1 MERGWVGYVMML
13 LVLVGCRSE
22 PHVPFDAGNTLATVN
37 GDILDEQ
44 FYFDSYID
52 WLTRTGYN
60 DDATARQI
68 HLQNAIDILLLA
80 QEARRRGMNQT
91 PEHLEHMSLMRDA
104 ALGGRFLQAAA
115 FDTLGPVSD
124 VDIRRAFVNT
134 HRKVHVRQLFFMDEA
149 EARSYQRRLSLGE
162 DFVALANELYR
173 TTDVDPDAGM
183 VGDIAYFGADDAFT
197 EAAFALAMFEVSP
210 VVRTRQGWVIVRMEN
225 ENRNPLIRES
235 DFVNRRKRLRSLM
248 TERRVNLAGDRF
260 VRTHMSRLNPVL
272 DADSYA
278 ALSPYLTGLP
288 PTMRIEPG
296 EIRRIRS
303 AITPD
308 SPLVRYRDGNEEQVF
323 TVGQF
328 MRWLPVLPVSEVR
341 GRPGAAIGRALR
353 NEVLA
358 RDGASAKLDRD
369 PKVRWQL
376 NYVGTFRLADD
387 LRRSMPSDSSTARL
401 IGSLRAGSAI
411 RLDDAAFK
419 AAFP

>member
-1 MERGWVGYVMML
+1 MRHGWVGYVMAL
-13 LVLVGCRSE
+13 LILVGCRPE
-22 PHVPFDAGNTLATVN
+22 PRVPFDAGNTLATVN

-68 HLQNAIDILLLA
+68 HLQNTIDILLLA

-91 PEHLEHMSLMRDA
+91 PEYLEHMSLMRDA

-115 FDTLGPVSD
+115 FDTLGSVSD
-124 VDIRRAFVNT
+124 EDIRRAFVNT

-149 EARSYQRRLSLGE
+149 VAHRFHQRLSDGE

-173 TTDVDPDAGM
+173 TPAIDPDAGM

-197 EAAFALAMFEVSP
+197 EAAFALSMFDISP
-210 VVRTRQGWVIVRMEN
+210 VVRTRQGWVIIRMEN

-235 DFVNRRKRLRSLM
+235 DFENRRKRLRSLM

-260 VRTHMSRLNPVL
+260 VRTHMNRLNPVL
-272 DADSYA
+272 DVDSYT

-288 PTMRIEPG
+288 PTMRIEPD

-303 AITPD
+303 AITPE
-308 SPLVRYRDGNEEQVF
+308 SPLVRYVDGDVERVF
-323 TVGQF
+323 TLGKF

-341 GRPGAAIGRALR
+341 TRPGAAIGRALR

-369 PKVRWQL
+369 PKVRWQV
-376 NYVGTFRLADD
+376 NYVSTMRLADG
-387 LRRSMPSDSSTARL
+387 LRRTMPSDSSTAQL
-401 IGSLRAGSAI
+401 IGSLRAGSTI
-411 RLDDAAFK
+411 RLDETAFN